1 MVTKKNKPKFNVLNS
16 GFKRRVKHSWRKPRG
31 IDNKKRI
38 RKRHTGASPRIGY
51 GTPAALKDVHPSGL
65 REITIQN
72 PSELEG
78 KSNVVVRIA
87 SGVGAKT
94 REAILAVAGKLKL
107 RILNKGKP
115 REMKPKE
122 AKAEKK
128 ETAKPAPKNEEKK

>member
-16 GFKRRVKHSWRKPRG
+16 GFKGRVKHSWRKPRG

-51 GTPAALKDVHPSGL
+51 GNPAALKDVHPSGL

-72 PSELEG
+72 PRELEG
-78 KSNVVVRIA
+78 RSNVVVRIA

-94 REAILAVAGKLKL
+94 RETILAVAGKLKL
-107 RILNKGKP
+107 RVLNKGKP
-115 REMKPKE
+115 REMKPRD

-128 ETAKPAPKNEEKK
+128 EAAKPAPKKEEKK